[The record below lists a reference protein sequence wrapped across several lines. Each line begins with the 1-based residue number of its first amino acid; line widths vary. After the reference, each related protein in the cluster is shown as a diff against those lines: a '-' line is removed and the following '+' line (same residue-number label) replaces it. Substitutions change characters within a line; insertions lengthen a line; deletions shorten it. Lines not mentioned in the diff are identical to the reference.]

1 MGTLQ
6 SQTKYGLLVETL
18 RKEILEGKYSSA
30 VPLPS
35 ETALTRRHKVSR
47 STVQQA
53 FRALENEGLIARRQ
67 GRGTFVTKKAASRK
81 IGLIVP
87 GVAYSEFFP
96 PIVSE
101 ISRLAQKEGYTL
113 LFGDV
118 SSKDPV
124 QRAKMAQNLAADF
137 IRQGVAGV
145 LYQPIELIDDVERVN
160 REILSSFD
168 RAKIPVVIL
177 DNDFMQAP
185 KRSGYDVVGIDNIAA
200 GVLAAEHLIGLN
212 VKRINFQKRPKCSA
226 SVNDRLR
233 GVISAIVLHQGGVCK
248 NLILVAEPTDVNAV
262 RRHFRKGKPDAVICG
277 NDTAAVE
284 LKQSLEKLGYHVPE
298 DVMLVGFDDV
308 KYATIV
314 TPQLTTVRQPCTR
327 IAATAFERLV
337 QRMANPGLAPMTFAL
352 PVELIVRDSTHRPAK
367 VTSARGGVS
376 ADAGASAAREIVV

>member
-1 MGTLQ
+1 MKDGANY
-6 SQTKYGLLVETL
+6 KMVYETL
-18 RKEILEGKYSSA
+18 KSEILGGKYSIDE
-30 VPLPS
+30 PFPS
-35 ETALTRRHKVSR
+35 STALSRRLGLAR
-47 STVQQA
+47 FTIRQALDLLVQ
-53 FRALENEGLIARRQ
+53 EGLIKSHR
-67 GRGTFVTKKAASRK
+67 GRGTFVTKRATSRK

-177 DNDFMQAP
+177 DNDFVQAP

-200 GVLAAEHLIGLN
+200 GILAAEHLIGLN

-233 GVISAIVLHQGGVCK
+233 GVISAIVLHQGGICK
-248 NLILVAEPTDVNAV
+248 NLILVAEPTDVEAV
-262 RRHFRKGKPDAVICG
+262 RRHFRKGRPDAVICG

-314 TPQLTTVRQPCTR
+314 TPQLTTVRQPCTQ
-327 IAATAFERLV
+327 IAATAFDRLV
-337 QRMANPGLAPMTFAL
+337 QRMTNPGLAPMTFAL
-352 PVELIVRDSTHRPAK
+352 PVELIVRESTR
-367 VTSARGGVS
+367 S
-376 ADAGASAAREIVV
+376 GATATRNHKDKAISKKGKSK

>member
-1 MGTLQ
+1 MKDGANY
-6 SQTKYGLLVETL
+6 KMVYETL
-18 RKEILEGKYSSA
+18 KSEILGGKYS
-30 VPLPS
+30 VDEPFPS
-35 ETALTRRHKVSR
+35 STALSRRLGLAR
-47 STVQQA
+47 FTIRQALDLLVQ
-53 FRALENEGLIARRQ
+53 EGLIKSHR
-67 GRGTFVTKKAASRK
+67 GRGTFVTKRATSRK

-177 DNDFMQAP
+177 DNDFVQAP

-200 GVLAAEHLIGLN
+200 GILAAEHLIGLN

-233 GVISAIVLHQGGVCK
+233 GVISAIVLHQGGICK
-248 NLILVAEPTDVNAV
+248 NLILVAEPTDVEAV
-262 RRHFRKGKPDAVICG
+262 RRHFRKGRPDAVICG

-284 LKQSLEKLGYHVPE
+284 LKQTLEKLGYHVPE

-314 TPQLTTVRQPCTR
+314 TPQLTTVRQPCTQ

-337 QRMANPGLAPMTFAL
+337 QRMTNPGLAPMTFAL
-352 PVELIVRDSTHRPAK
+352 PVELIVRESTRRGATAK
-367 VTSARGGVS
+367 RNHKDKTISKKGKS
-376 ADAGASAAREIVV
+376 K

>member
-1 MGTLQ
+1 MKDGAN
-6 SQTKYGLLVETL
+6 YRMVYETL
-18 RKEILEGKYSSA
+18 KSEILGGKYSIDE
-30 VPLPS
+30 PFPS
-35 ETALTRRHKVSR
+35 STALSRRLGLAR
-47 STVQQA
+47 FTIRQALDLLVQ
-53 FRALENEGLIARRQ
+53 EGLIKSHR
-67 GRGTFVTKKAASRK
+67 GRGTFVTKRATSRK

-177 DNDFMQAP
+177 DNDFVQAP

-200 GVLAAEHLIGLN
+200 GILAAEHLIGLN

-233 GVISAIVLHQGGVCK
+233 GVISAIVLHQGGICK
-248 NLILVAEPTDVNAV
+248 NLILVAEPTDVEAV
-262 RRHFRKGKPDAVICG
+262 RRHFRKGRPDAVICG

-314 TPQLTTVRQPCTR
+314 TPQLTTVRQPCTQ
-327 IAATAFERLV
+327 IAATAFDRLV
-337 QRMANPGLAPMTFAL
+337 QRMTNPGLAPMTFAL
-352 PVELIVRDSTHRPAK
+352 PVELIVRESTR
-367 VTSARGGVS
+367 S
-376 ADAGASAAREIVV
+376 GATATRNHKDKTISKKGKSK

>member
-1 MGTLQ
+1 MGTGVASDAKYKSLVDALK
-6 SQTKYGLLVETL
+6 SAILSGRYGLDHP
-18 RKEILEGKYSSA
+18 I
-30 VPLPS
+30 PS
-35 ETALTRRHKVSR
+35 ERMLIRRYGHSRITIQHALRE
-47 STVQQA
+47 
-53 FRALENEGLIARRQ
+53 LERQGLISRHQ
-67 GRGTFVTKKAASRK
+67 GRGTFIAGQRAPRK

-87 GVAYSEFFP
+87 RVAYSEFFP

-124 QRAKMAQNLAADF
+124 QRAKMAKNLAADF

-145 LYQPIELIDDVERVN
+145 LYQPIELLDDVERVN

-248 NLILVAEPTDVNAV
+248 NLILVAEPTDVDAV
-262 RRHFRKGKPDAVICG
+262 RCHFRKGKPDAVICG
-277 NDTAAVE
+277 NDTAAAE

-314 TPQLTTVRQPCTR
+314 TPRLTTVRQPCTQ

-337 QRMANPGLAPMTFAL
+337 QRMTNPGLAPMTFAL
-352 PVELIVRDSTHRPAK
+352 PVELIVRDST
-367 VTSARGGVS
+367 RG
-376 ADAGASAAREIVV
+376 